1 MQIKNF
7 KNIKGIGYAL
17 LIAGLL
23 FILYSVYSMYN
34 VYSGAEAAPSVIQ
47 MNSVK
52 FSLPTGPATPPV
64 ETELLSG
71 KESSK
76 MTNMG
81 LWFMLMTFVASAGG
95 RIGGLGVKLV
105 RDIKVEVKNED

>member
-1 MQIKNF
+1 MEI
-7 KNIKGIGYAL
+7 KNIKGIGYGL
-17 LIAGLL
+17 LAFGLL
-23 FILYSVYSMYN
+23 FILFSVYSMYS
-34 VYSGAEAAPSVIQ
+34 VYTGAEAAPSVIQ

-52 FSLPTGPATPPV
+52 LSLPTGPETPPM
-64 ETELLSG
+64 ETELMSG
-71 KESSK
+71 KDSST

-95 RIGGLGVKLV
+95 RIGGLGIKLV

>member
-1 MQIKNF
+1 MEI
-7 KNIKGIGYAL
+7 KNIKGIGYGL
-17 LIAGLL
+17 LAFGLL
-23 FILYSVYSMYN
+23 FILFSVYSMYS
-34 VYSGAEAAPSVIQ
+34 VYTGAEAAPSVIQ

-52 FSLPTGPATPPV
+52 LSLPTGPGSPPM
-64 ETELLSG
+64 ETELMSG
-71 KESSK
+71 KDSST

-95 RIGGLGVKLV
+95 RIGGLGIKLV

>member
-7 KNIKGIGYAL
+7 KNIKGIGFGL
-17 LIAGLL
+17 LLLGLL

-52 FSLPTGPATPPV
+52 LSVPTGPGTPPV

-71 KESSK
+71 RESSK
-76 MTNMG
+76 VTNMG

>member
-1 MQIKNF
+1 MEL
-7 KNIKGIGYAL
+7 KNIKGTGYGL
-17 LIAGLL
+17 LILGLL
-23 FILYSVYSMYN
+23 FIFYSVYSMYN
-34 VYSGAEAAPSVIQ
+34 VFTGAEAAPSVIQ

-52 FSLPTGPATPPV
+52 ISLPTGPGTPPMD
-64 ETELLSG
+64 TELISG
-71 KESSK
+71 KESSI

-105 RDIKVEVKNED
+105 RDIKIEVKNED